1 MLNSQPLGFYAPAQ
15 LVRDA
20 RAHGVEVRPVDV
32 LVSQAQCALE
42 EFDEPHSQPAVRL
55 GLAQVRSLS
64 AVAIERIL
72 AAREQRLN
80 DSARSGGFA
89 FDDVDDLAQC
99 AQLDATALRALADSG
114 ALLAL
119 AGHRRQACWAAAAGR
134 LTGGFLDQTRIDEA
148 PIMLTAPSEGED
160 TIADYRSLGIPMGRH
175 PLALL
180 RAQLDRL
187 RIEPAS
193 TLAGYPDGR
202 IARASGLVT
211 HRQRP
216 ETARGTLF
224 VTLEDDTG
232 TVNVIVWPAVFER
245 FRAALLGAQLMSV
258 YGYWQRQE
266 HGGGTVTH
274 LVAARII
281 DHTALLGA
289 LESRSR
295 NFR

>member
-1 MLNSQPLGFYAPAQ
+1 
-15 LVRDA
+15 
-20 RAHGVEVRPVDV
+20 V
-32 LVSQAQCALE
+32 LVSQAQCTLE
-42 EFDEPHSQPAVRL
+42 EFDEPNSQPAVRL

-72 AAREQRLN
+72 AAREKRLN
-80 DSARSGGFA
+80 DSARGGGFA

-119 AGHRRQACWAAAAGR
+119 AGHRRQAYWAAAAGR

-148 PIMLTAPSEGED
+148 PITLTAPSEGED

-193 TLAGYPDGR
+193 ALAGYPDGR